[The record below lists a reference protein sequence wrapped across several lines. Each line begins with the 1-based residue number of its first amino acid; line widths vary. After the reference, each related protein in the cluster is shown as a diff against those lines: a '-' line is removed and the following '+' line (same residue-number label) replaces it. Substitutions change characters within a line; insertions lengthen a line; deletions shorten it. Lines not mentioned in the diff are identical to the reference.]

1 MEEDIKILEELVQNI
16 KRVNERTLDCEIKQW
31 CKEKQAIENLIK
43 GYRELEEKN
52 KYWNDRIEY
61 AKKETKGLK
70 MYEMGMAWEDM
81 KEENEELRKNYINP
95 SKARI
100 SYYDTKKGT
109 EVVIEGFIPKSKVKE
124 LHKEYYEKAFAEP
137 YDCTTADYKHS
148 QAMGGWRALNKLLME
163 DK

>member
-1 MEEDIKILEELVQNI
+1 MEEDIKILEELLQGAKDNGMYNNN
-16 KRVNERTLDCEIKQW
+16 KYFYS
-31 CKEKQAIENLIK
+31 IENLIK
-43 GYRELEEKN
+43 GYRELK
-52 KYWNDRIEY
+52 
-61 AKKETKGLK
+61 
-70 MYEMGMAWEDM
+70 
-81 KEENEELRKNYINP
+81 KNYINP